1 VSLDIFAEHFVQPK
15 IGLLA
20 GDGAVLDDLTSGTGL
35 HFPDLAYAF
44 TFFSQ
49 TPLALILLFQV
60 AHVLAG
66 VFKCF
71 RFVNSTLSFS
81 DTQKTSLHL

>member
-1 VSLDIFAEHFVQPK
+1 VSLDFFADHFVLPK

-20 GDGAVLDDLTSGTGL
+20 GDGAVLGDLTSGTGL
-35 HFPDLAYAF
+35 QFPDLAYAF

-71 RFVNSTLSFS
+71 RLVNSTLSYS
-81 DTQKTSLHL
+81 DTQRTSLRL

>member
-1 VSLDIFAEHFVQPK
+1 VSLDFFADHFVLPK

-20 GDGAVLDDLTSGTGL
+20 GDGAVLGELTPGTGL
-35 HFPDLAYAF
+35 QFPDLAYAF

-49 TPLALILLFQV
+49 TPLAVVLFVQV
-60 AHVLAG
+60 VHVLAG

-71 RFVNSTLSFS
+71 RFVNST
-81 DTQKTSLHL
+81 

>member
-1 VSLDIFAEHFVQPK
+1 VSLDFFAEPFVLPK

-20 GDGAVLDDLTSGTGL
+20 GDGAVLGELTPGTGL
-35 HFPDLAYAF
+35 QFPDLAF
-44 TFFSQ
+44 TFFGQ

-71 RFVNSTLSFS
+71 RFVNSTLSYS

>member
-15 IGLLA
+15 IRLLA
-20 GDGAVLDDLTSGTGL
+20 GDGAVLGDLTSGTGL
-35 HFPDLAYAF
+35 QFPDLAF
-44 TFFSQ
+44 TFFGQ

-71 RFVNSTLSFS
+71 RLVNSTLSYS
-81 DTQKTSLHL
+81 DTQRTSLRL